1 MRFRLYWAG
10 ISPPLWHNRWV
21 DSREFELILQATCD
35 GLRREIDAGKA
46 ATDSAEFEVQ
56 VRSVLAEQLTQH
68 RAGQA
73 LAPKVQGFPDIVV
86 GPFGIEVKFTV
97 KDTWISVAN
106 SIHESHR
113 AGGIEQIYILFGK
126 MGGAKDVRFGRYEKV
141 VYHARTSHRPRFQVD
156 MTGGRPSLFERL
168 GISYVQFAALTYKE
182 KMGYMRVY
190 ARSRK
195 GKNLDFWWLEDDL
208 TPYTTLSTS
217 EKRKLRAEAAF
228 LLPALID
235 SSDKDAL
242 LKMAQYMAASKRV
255 LLNESSEVFGSNVLS
270 AFAEIEED
278 IQVAALTMI
287 QGVVEEYWGHNTPP
301 KARLAEWI
309 RVLDQHSPSNEVR
322 PSQVL
327 FGGAYAQPAS

>member
-35 GLRREIDAGKA
+35 ELRREIDAGKA

-68 RAGQA
+68 RASQA

-86 GPFGIEVKFTV
+86 GQFGIEVKFTV

-113 AGGIEQIYILFGK
+113 AGGVEQIYILFGK
-126 MGGAKDVRFGRYEKV
+126 MGGTKDVRFGRYEQV

-156 MTGGRPSLFERL
+156 MTGNKPPLFERL
-168 GISYVQFAALTYKE
+168 GISYVQFAALPYKE

-195 GKNLDFWWLEDDL
+195 GKNIDFWWLEDDL
-208 TPYTTLSTS
+208 TPYTLLNIS
-217 EKRKLRAEAAF
+217 EQRRIKAESAF
-228 LLPALID
+228 LIPELID
-235 SSDKDAL
+235 GNNKNAL
-242 LKMAQYMAASKRV
+242 LKMAQYMASSRHV
-255 LLNESSEVFGSNVLS
+255 LLNESSEVFGSDVLEE
-270 AFAEIEED
+270 FLKLEEEI
-278 IQVAALTMI
+278 QAVSLTMI
-287 QGVVEEYWGHNTPP
+287 QGLVEEYWRHNTPP
-301 KARLAEWI
+301 ESRLAEWAQA
-309 RVLDQHSPSNEVR
+309 LDEYSTGNLVR

-327 FGGAYAQPAS
+327 FDGKYAKPRS